1 MNVHLEML
9 CKIQWPTSSRSLM
22 VSFGLTMTPSHPIL
36 SLVIPEHEK
45 WGWLRLRRLSI
56 LRTRRGEEK
65 EVPVQAL
72 SVLT

>member
-1 MNVHLEML
+1 
-9 CKIQWPTSSRSLM
+9 M

-45 WGWLRLRRLSI
+45 WVWLRLSRLSI
-56 LRTRRGEEK
+56 QRTRRGEVK
-65 EVPVQAL
+65 DVPVQAL